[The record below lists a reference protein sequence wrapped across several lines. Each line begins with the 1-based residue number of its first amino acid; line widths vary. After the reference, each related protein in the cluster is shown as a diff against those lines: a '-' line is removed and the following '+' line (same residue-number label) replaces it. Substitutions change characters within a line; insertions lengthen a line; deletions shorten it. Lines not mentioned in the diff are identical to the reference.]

1 MVAQASLPVVLGVF
15 FHLTGRTPVPPIQIK
30 TVPFFT
36 IYCGV
41 TMIPLQSGPLP
52 LIPLSM
58 NRGIVEQHPERE
70 SFVVERFSA
79 DWRAWGN
86 GTTTALKR
94 STTTLPPQGS
104 WSQFGPKTRRGVP

>member
-70 SFVVERFSA
+70 PFVVERVSA
-79 DWRAWGN
+79 GGRAWRN
-86 GTTTALKR
+86 GTTTALNR
-94 STTTLPPQGS
+94 STTNLRRFIGPNARQKGS
-104 WSQFGPKTRRGVP
+104 RGS